1 MNLPT
6 SLPLPTKL
14 NSVGWWVAI
23 ATLLLAWFSLLSRI
37 SMWWNDASYY
47 THGWAVPLLALV
59 LIARRSTDW
68 AIVKRSSI
76 TPWQLISLGLLL
88 LLPCRMIAEPDPF
101 WRVPLWT
108 ETLSLCLVTGL
119 FLIHSKVRIAWQA
132 WAWTSLY
139 FLTCLPWPA
148 AIESNAVH
156 SLTQWVALLTS
167 ETLLLCGYPA
177 ELLGNAIM
185 VDRETVSINQACSGI
200 RSLQNLI
207 SLAVFLSVYFRFDWG
222 RFFFLLTMA
231 GLCTLVFNFC
241 RALCLSYV
249 FLSQGIEVQ
258 EEWHDSIGNFFA
270 TLSMVALAAWAWLVR
285 PRDNELSLKPDCP
298 NPEVKGEPSKASIP
312 WSYAC
317 AFGLPQLFSF
327 TWFSLLSPQVPGF
340 TWQADL
346 GKEAQPLEQGIED
359 VLQFDYGEK
368 FRLVQGTN
376 QWVEVIHFGYNEDSA
391 AASLCSR
398 NHPPDYCMGYTGV
411 ELVDSNSLFPYSFGG
426 EILKFRHYATPEK
439 GLNGVSRLDVFWGSF
454 TLDSRIDSYEFLPS
468 SLWEKA
474 TWFLSG
480 KLSYQRKVLL
490 VTINGS
496 KNRKDAENKLKETL
510 GTILCS
516 TE

>member
-1 MNLPT
+1 MNSNLPT
-6 SLPLPTKL
+6 PIARKFKST
-14 NSVGWWVAI
+14 GWWVAI
-23 ATLLLAWFSLLSRI
+23 ATLLFAWFSLLSRI
-37 SMWWNDASYY
+37 SLWWNEASYY
-47 THGWAVPLLALV
+47 THGWAVPLLALI
-59 LIARRSTDW
+59 LMARRSTDW
-68 AIVKRSSI
+68 PVVKGPSI
-76 TPWQLISLGLLL
+76 TPWQIIFLGLLL
-88 LLPCRMIAEPDPF
+88 LFPCRMIAEPDPF
-101 WRVPLWT
+101 WRITLWT
-108 ETLSLCLVTGL
+108 ETLSLCLATGL
-119 FLIHSKVRIAWQA
+119 FLIHSKARIAWQA

-139 FLTCLPWPA
+139 LLTCLPWPA
-148 AIESNAVH
+148 AIESHAVN

-207 SLAVFLSVYFRFDWG
+207 SLTVFLSVYLRFDWG
-222 RFFFLLTMA
+222 RFLFLLTMA
-231 GLCTLVFNFC
+231 GLCTLVFNFF

-249 FLSQGIEVQ
+249 FLSQEIEVQ

-270 TLSMVALAAWAWLVR
+270 TLSMVALGTWAWLVR
-285 PRDNELSLKPDCP
+285 PRANELSLKPDYP
-298 NPEVKGEPSKASIP
+298 NIKFAEVPSKASIP
-312 WSYAC
+312 WSYAF
-317 AFGLPQLFSF
+317 AFGSPQLF
-327 TWFSLLSPQVPGF
+327 TLIWFSLLSPRLPGF

-346 GKEAQPLEQGIED
+346 GKEAQPLEHGIEE
-359 VLQFDYGEK
+359 VLQFDYGQK
-368 FRLVQGTN
+368 LRLPQGTN
-376 QWVEVIHFGYNEDSA
+376 QWIEVIHFGYNEDSA

-426 EILKFRHYATPEK
+426 EILKFRHYATPAK

-454 TLDSRIDSYEFLPS
+454 TLDSRINSYEFLPT

-490 VTINGS
+490 VTIHGS
-496 KNRKDAENKLKETL
+496 KNRKDAENKLKKTL